1 MHFLQFGDFFTQKHQ
16 TFGAALFFAPDFF
29 LTVESDYPL
38 SPRLFFNHPWFCLI
52 RKSLYHLNGLWP
64 VQSPLRHSRRMIR
77 QGQQLGQKQL
87 LRLSPQQ
94 IQLLNFLQ
102 LNSLELEQ
110 RIQDELTENPAL
122 EATQEITAATEAEP
136 ADDATQERFDLL
148 EQYHHDDDPA
158 DQSPVAPEPR
168 SVSSEMPDHA
178 QLSDKKDFREQL
190 QDQLAL
196 LPLNERERLLTGF
209 LVDSLDDDGYLRQDL
224 ADLADT
230 LSFAHQL
237 LVDESE
243 LEAALDILQD
253 LEPAGIGARD
263 LRECLLLQL
272 EAKHHSVAC
281 VDLAYRIVEQH
292 LHDLGQHNYDKIRA
306 QLQVSAEDLRCA
318 VALIGHL
325 NPRPAGGNTR
335 ELAKNQHIIPEF
347 VVEQNDL
354 GGLTVALTQSNG
366 AALKLSPD
374 MLDSLETLQRT
385 PANKQEKA
393 ATQYLRSKIESAR
406 WFIDMVRQRE
416 QSMLQ
421 TMQTIVELQPAYFR
435 SGDVKDL
442 RPMVLRDVAEQVGLD
457 ISTISRVTST
467 KYAHTDFGVVHLRSL
482 FNQGMAKSDG
492 EMVTN
497 KEISD
502 LLSQLVAAEDKQN
515 PLTDQELA
523 DRLEEQG
530 YPVAR
535 RTVAKYRDL
544 LHIPV
549 AKNRRAF

>member
-1 MHFLQFGDFFTQKHQ
+1 
-16 TFGAALFFAPDFF
+16 
-29 LTVESDYPL
+29 
-38 SPRLFFNHPWFCLI
+38 
-52 RKSLYHLNGLWP
+52 
-64 VQSPLRHSRRMIR
+64 MIR

-87 LRLSPQQ
+87 LKLSPQQ

-102 LNSLELEQ
+102 LNTLELEQ
-110 RIQDELTENPAL
+110 RIQDELGENPAL
-122 EATQEITAATEAEP
+122 EATGETTTPAESEGST
-136 ADDATQERFDLL
+136 DDGVQERLELL
-148 EQYHHDDDPA
+148 DQYHHDDDPA
-158 DQSPVAPEPR
+158 DRLPSAPEPR
-168 SVSSEMPDHA
+168 SVASELPDHT

-196 LPLNERERLLTGF
+196 LPLNERERLLTQF

-224 ADLADT
+224 GDLADT
-230 LSFAHQL
+230 LSFAHEL
-237 LVDESE
+237 MVEDAE
-243 LEAALDILQD
+243 LEAALDLLQD

-272 EAKHHSVAC
+272 EAKHHAVAC
-281 VDLAYRIVEQH
+281 VDLAYRIVEHH

-306 QLQVSAEDLRCA
+306 QLNTSPEELRCA
-318 VALIGHL
+318 ISLIERL
-325 NPRPAGGNTR
+325 SPRPAGGNTR
-335 ELAKNQHIIPEF
+335 ELVKNQHIIPEF
-347 VVEQNDL
+347 VVEQTDN
-354 GGLTVALTQSNG
+354 GEFTVALAQSNS

-374 MLDSLETLQRT
+374 MLDSLDALQRT

-393 ATQYLRSKIESAR
+393 ATQYLRSKVESAR

-421 TMQTIVELQPAYFR
+421 TMQTIVALQPSYFR
-435 SGDVKDL
+435 SGDLKDL
-442 RPMVLRDVAEQVGLD
+442 RPMVLRDVAERVGLD
-457 ISTISRVTST
+457 ISTVSRVTST

-502 LLSQLVAAEDKQN
+502 LLSQLVGEEDKTN
-515 PLTDQELA
+515 PLTDQDLA
-523 DRLEEQG
+523 DRLEEHG

-549 AKNRRAF
+549 AKNRRTF